1 MKRFSI
7 IILTIFFSISCLA
20 LSQPRGVVIYHNY
33 CTHTIEVAWKIENN
47 QEFIFSIK
55 PSQIERR
62 FYIAEKGHQV
72 EIDKLYFIKDGIK
85 QKFNTKLISENSYM
99 LIACPENSK

>member
-1 MKRFSI
+1 MKRISI
-7 IILTIFFSISCLA
+7 IILIISFSISCLA
-20 LSQPRGVVIYHNY
+20 LSQAKGVVIYHNY
-33 CTHTIEVAWKIENN
+33 CTHTIKATWKIENN
-47 QEFIFSIK
+47 KEYIFSVK

-62 FYIAEKGHQV
+62 FYIAEKGSQV

-85 QKFNTKLISENSYM
+85 QKFNTKTISENGYM

>member
-1 MKRFSI
+1 M
-7 IILTIFFSISCLA
+7 
-20 LSQPRGVVIYHNY
+20 
-33 CTHTIEVAWKIENN
+33 KIENN
-47 QEFIFSIK
+47 KEFIFSIK

-62 FYIAEKGHQV
+62 FYIAEKGNQI